1 MGGTLMNSHRSSQA
15 EDTVAI
21 LQQAAHDGFPVPIP
35 GAFEM
40 RVGRPIA
47 QATAVVAESVTP
59 GTPAAAMSDR
69 GRLEREREG
78 GGAPSQRRGRRPG
91 TLLGKLWHGV
101 LHPSEIS
108 VIWHHPL
115 PQQR

>member
-1 MGGTLMNSHRSSQA
+1 MGGTLMNSHRSSRA
-15 EDTVAI
+15 EETVAI
-21 LQQAAHDGFPVPIP
+21 LQQAAHGDSPVLIP
-35 GAFEM
+35 GAFEV

-47 QATAVVAESVTP
+47 QASVVVAASVAP
-59 GTPAAAMSDR
+59 RTPAAAVSDR
-69 GRLEREREG
+69 ARLEREREG
-78 GGAPSQRRGRRPG
+78 GGAPSQRMGKGQR

-108 VIWHHPL
+108 IIWRHPL